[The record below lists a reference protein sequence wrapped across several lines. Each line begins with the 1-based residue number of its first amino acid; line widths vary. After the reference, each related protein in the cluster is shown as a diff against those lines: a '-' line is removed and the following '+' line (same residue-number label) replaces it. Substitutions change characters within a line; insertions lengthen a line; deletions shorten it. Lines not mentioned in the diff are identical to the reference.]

1 MLFWIIQSTVFSTV
15 LILLVHH
22 LIKYYTTI
30 LTTPIIKDL
39 VNDPTIK
46 YDNMLN
52 VISNNKLR
60 PSKKI
65 EPITVKTL
73 REQEIDKMKNEIKNL
88 LTTNSQE
95 VQSTATV
102 NDDDLQ
108 FYNSIS
114 SGFTYSE
121 LI

>member
-1 MLFWIIQSTVFSTV
+1 MLFWIIQSGVFSTV

-39 VNDPTIK
+39 VNDPNIK

-52 VISNNKLR
+52 VISNNKSR
-60 PSKKI
+60 PLKKL
-65 EPITVKTL
+65 EPIGKTA
-73 REQEIDKMKNEIKNL
+73 REQEIDKMKIEIKSF
-88 LTTNSQE
+88 LTTTPEESH
-95 VQSTATV
+95 STTV
-102 NDDDLQ
+102 NDDDMQ

-114 SGFTYSE
+114 SGFTYTE
-121 LI
+121 L